1 VQLAIPGSDSERL
14 HGTLKLP
21 VLLLVRL
28 NEPVGV
34 IGAVPEVSMTLTVQ
48 DEAVFTMT
56 GL

>member
-1 VQLAIPGSDSERL
+1 MQLAVPSSDSERL
-14 HGTLKLP
+14 HGPLKLP

-34 IGAVPEVSMTLTVQ
+34 VGAVPEVSMTLTMQ
-48 DEAVFTMT
+48 DEAVFTVT

>member
-1 VQLAIPGSDSERL
+1 MQLAIPGSDSERL